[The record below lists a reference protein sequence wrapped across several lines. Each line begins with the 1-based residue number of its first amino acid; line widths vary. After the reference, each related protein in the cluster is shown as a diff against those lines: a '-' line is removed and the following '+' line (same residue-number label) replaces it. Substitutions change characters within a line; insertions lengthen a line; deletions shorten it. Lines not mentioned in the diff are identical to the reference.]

1 MTAYLGRSADAAA
14 PFPSTNFWRYKNPMR
29 LTTAV
34 ISTMV
39 AAGLLAGCSG
49 SNLGQS
55 LPNAGPQSQIARGA
69 HFTPASMVPA
79 WLQPA
84 GLNRLHAIINP
95 DKKKKSAGLI
105 YASQFYGSQVLG
117 YPSPNKGN
125 SGPSC
130 TLGTSSNPLDDVNGF
145 GTDSKGNVMV
155 PADTSSGFE
164 LAVFSPKCGSSLWTA
179 SVTSGQPADAYATN
193 ATSSALV
200 GEIIDDSTDAGA
212 LMICSK
218 ASGCGTPFSNSA
230 VTGYGGGV
238 TMAKDGDCWLSA
250 EKASFSGFV
259 LVYFKGCTGSG
270 EVATGTS
277 NEYYGGLF
285 IDSKGNLGSVDLS
298 GTLYVYSG
306 CNPACTLVS
315 TSTLH
320 GESIFG
326 GLNKKGNMLSLGDY
340 GNSEVDVYTYS
351 PTKGATYSYS
361 FNTGLT
367 SGDDSEAAHFAP
379 SLK

>member
-1 MTAYLGRSADAAA
+1 
-14 PFPSTNFWRYKNPMR
+14 MR

-49 SNLGQS
+49 SNLGSS
-55 LPNAGPQSQIARGA
+55 LPSAGSQSQIARGA
-69 HFTPASMVPA
+69 HVAPVSMVPA
-79 WLQPA
+79 WMQPA
-84 GLNRLHAIINP
+84 GVNRLRLHDIIINP
-95 DKKKKSAGLI
+95 DKKKKKGGLI
-105 YASQFYGSQVLG
+105 YASQFYESQING
-117 YPSPNKGN
+117 YPNPNKGD
-125 SGPSC
+125 SGPTC
-130 TLGTSSNPLDDVNGF
+130 TLGTSSNPLDSVNGF
-145 GTDSKGNVMV
+145 GTDSKGDVIV
-155 PADTSSGFE
+155 PADGADGFVVD
-164 LAVFSPKCGSSLWTA
+164 VFAPNCGSSLWSA
-179 SVTSGQPADAYATN
+179 SVSSGQPADAYATN
-193 ATSSALV
+193 ATSQALV

-212 LMICSK
+212 VMICSK

-238 TMAKDGDCWLSA
+238 TMAKNGDCWFSA
-250 EKASFSGFV
+250 EKASFTGFV

-285 IDSKGNLGSVDLS
+285 IDSKGNLGSIDLS

-306 CNPACTLVS
+306 CNPACKLVS
-315 TSTLH
+315 SSALH

-326 GLNKKGNMLSLGDY
+326 GLNKKGNQFVVGNY

-361 FNTGLT
+361 FNNGIT
-367 SGDDSEAAHFAP
+367 SGEDSEAAHFAP
-379 SLK
+379 GLK